1 MLDMVF
7 SKILSLVYAIIISSC
22 MIPGEDH
29 PTIRESLPDNFKIQY
44 MRHSGMLPDYENMI
58 LTRDSCVIYY
68 VTDKRVDTV
77 KFNLPEKKLKNLYD
91 LFIENEF
98 SKIETRI
105 EEVYDRGGVTIS
117 LSWKNGRSKKIEKSN
132 SGRSFVT
139 DKWIGRWNN
148 IVNELEKLVTE
159 YEKK

>member
-1 MLDMVF
+1 
-7 SKILSLVYAIIISSC
+7 
-22 MIPGEDH
+22 
-29 PTIRESLPDNFKIQY
+29 
-44 MRHSGMLPDYENMI
+44 MLPDYENMI

-98 SKIETRI
+98 SKIETMI

-148 IVNELEKLVTE
+148 IVSELEKLVTE

>member
-1 MLDMVF
+1 MIQINI
-7 SKILSLVYAIIISSC
+7 ILYIILFIFSSC
-22 MIPGEDH
+22 IIPGEDH
-29 PTIRESLPDNFKIQY
+29 PTIRESLPDNFKIHY

-98 SKIETRI
+98 SKIETMI

-148 IVNELEKLVTE
+148 IVSELEKLVTE